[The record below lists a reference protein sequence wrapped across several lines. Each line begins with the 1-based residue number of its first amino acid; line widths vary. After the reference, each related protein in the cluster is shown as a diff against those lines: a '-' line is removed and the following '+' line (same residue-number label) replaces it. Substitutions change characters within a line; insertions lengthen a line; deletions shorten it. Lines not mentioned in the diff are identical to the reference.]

1 MAIIETGDRNH
12 QHFSASAG
20 DTVVFTR
27 PVVNV
32 IVTAAAAGCTLDFDG
47 TAAADSVAPM
57 ALAAG
62 THQFINIL
70 VKKIVVGGSG
80 SITGVGV
87 CT

>member
-1 MAIIETGDRNH
+1 MATITTGDRNH

-27 PVVNV
+27 PVVN
-32 IVTAAAAGCTLDFDG
+32 IIITASASGCTLDFDG
-47 TAAADSVAPM
+47 SAAADGVPPLSLSV
-57 ALAAG
+57 G

-70 VKKIVVGGSG
+70 VKSIVIGGSG

>member
-1 MAIIETGDRNH
+1 MATINTGDRNH
-12 QHFSASAG
+12 QHFAASAG

-27 PVVNV
+27 PVVNL
-32 IVTAAAAGCTLDFDG
+32 IITAAASGCTLDLDG
-47 TAAADSVAPM
+47 SAAADGVAPM